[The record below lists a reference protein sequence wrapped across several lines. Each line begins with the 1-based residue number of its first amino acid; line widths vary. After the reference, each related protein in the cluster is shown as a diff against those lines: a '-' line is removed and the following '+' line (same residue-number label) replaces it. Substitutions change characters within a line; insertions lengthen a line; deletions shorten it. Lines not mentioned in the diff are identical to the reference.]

1 MTDVSS
7 YEFIKKLQVFPFVE
21 AIFLFGSRTQNK
33 HSKFSDIDL
42 AISCPKATTQEW
54 QKVLDIV
61 DNADTLLK
69 IDCVRY
75 DEIVGQKFKAEIDQ
89 TKQVIYDK
97 SRRLKNT

>member
-7 YEFIKKLQVFPFVE
+7 YEFIRKLQGLPFVE

-54 QKVLDIV
+54 QKILDIA
-61 DNADTLLK
+61 DSADTLLK
-69 IDCVRY
+69 IDCIHY
-75 DEIVGQKFKAEIDQ
+75 DKIIDKKFKAEIDR

-97 SRRLKNT
+97 SRKPQNT